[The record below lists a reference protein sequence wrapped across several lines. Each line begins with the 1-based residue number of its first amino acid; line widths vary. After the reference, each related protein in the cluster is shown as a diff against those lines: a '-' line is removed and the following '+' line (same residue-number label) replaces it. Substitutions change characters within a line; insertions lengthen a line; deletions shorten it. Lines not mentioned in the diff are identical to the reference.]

1 MNLDCSDT
9 VEVTARSATHE
20 EETFYVQTTDGLY
33 RSDLG
38 CWLLTSTSDG
48 DIDQDDYPFFDF
60 GEIVSEAEEFLQAQY
75 EIKKT
80 IIRGFYLKVYCDKV
94 EVVELN
100 RNFINK
106 DTSSYATEYNLVK
119 TFNDESDAHEY
130 IAHENS

>member
-1 MNLDCSDT
+1 MEIHSEDITTVITSISMNLDCSDT

-80 IIRGFYLKVYCDKV
+80 INGKKRAQALK
-94 EVVELN
+94 
-100 RNFINK
+100 RNWSQM
-106 DTSSYATEYNLVK
+106 TT
-119 TFNDESDAHEY
+119 
-130 IAHENS
+130 